1 MILNAI
7 QAGNGPTVVLLHGLF
22 GTARNFGAIQ
32 RALAVS
38 YHVIALDMRNHGASP
53 HGVDMRY
60 PTQAADVLETLESLR
75 ATPAA
80 VIGHSMGG
88 KAAMAAALTRP
99 SAVARLLVSDIA
111 PVVYE
116 HGNTAIAA
124 ALQAIPLSPSLTRAE
139 ADTALAQHVTDPSL
153 RAFLLQNLRFGLS
166 PGWRIGLEE
175 IAASIPNLEGWVPM
189 PGQFDGPTLFVAG
202 ARSDYIR
209 AEDRPTIR
217 TMFPA
222 ARFLTVKNAGH
233 WVHADNPDGFLSV
246 VEAFLHGWQ

>member
-7 QAGNGPTVVLLHGLF
+7 QVGDGPTVVLLHGLF
-22 GTARNFGAIQ
+22 GAARNFGAIQ
-32 RALAVS
+32 RALAPRF
-38 YHVIALDMRNHGASP
+38 HVIALDMRNHGSSP
-53 HGVDMRY
+53 HGSDMRY
-60 PTQAADVLETLESLR
+60 PTQAADVLETLDTLG
-75 ATPAA
+75 AAPAA

-111 PVVYE
+111 PVPYQ

-124 ALQAIPLSPSLTRAE
+124 ALRAIPLSSSLTRAE
-139 ADTALAQHVTDPSL
+139 ADTALAPQVPDPTL
-153 RAFLLQNLRFGLS
+153 RAFLLQNLRFGPS
-166 PGWRIGLEE
+166 PGWRIGLDE
-175 IAASIPNLEGWVPM
+175 IAASISDLEGWVPM
-189 PGQFDGPTLFVAG
+189 PGQFAGPTLFVAG

-217 TMFPA
+217 AMFPA